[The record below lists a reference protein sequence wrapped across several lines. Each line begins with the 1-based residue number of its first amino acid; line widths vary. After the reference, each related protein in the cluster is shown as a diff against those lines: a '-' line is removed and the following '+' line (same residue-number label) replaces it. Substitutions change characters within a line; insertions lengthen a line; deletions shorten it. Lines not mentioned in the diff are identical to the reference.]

1 MGKNMLQMFLY
12 FGVVPL
18 VISFITMPITTN
30 NFLITTILPL
40 IIGGCIAGGIAS
52 RTLLTSDDKRGLS
65 LLFSFR

>member
-18 VISFITMPITTN
+18 VISFITMSITTN

-40 IIGGCIAGGIAS
+40 IIGGCIAGGLQVEHCSHLMI
-52 RTLLTSDDKRGLS
+52 KEGLVLCS
-65 LLFSFR
+65 SFR